1 MKNKRHYFNLF
12 ASILNTLVFTAGALF
27 FVSGVI
33 VAAINDNIPL
43 FATLLTILSFVL
55 MGSAF
60 FVIYNGWAA
69 WEVIDGCLVVTRLF
83 RKKQVIPLDRVSSVR
98 LCRRDWITL
107 DMVDKVDCYAIS
119 SNGITVY
126 IPKESES
133 DALIEEIRKK
143 SICLKK

>member
-43 FATLLTILSFVL
+43 FVTFLTILSFVDGFGL
-55 MGSAF
+55 I
-60 FVIYNGWAA
+60 FVIYDGWAA
-69 WEVIDGCLVVTRLF
+69 WEVIDGCLVVTRLL
-83 RKKQVIPLDRVSSVR
+83 RKKQVVPLDRVSSVR
-98 LCRRDWITL
+98 LGHRDWIAL
-107 DMVDKVDCYAIS
+107 DMAYKVDCYAIS

-143 SICLKK
+143 SICLQK